1 MTEQMQEKILLKVFL
16 AIAIAFSSFMTM
28 RYIFREDKI
37 YRIDRRMKNIED
49 EIRKKENFE
58 TVGKLEKAENNKTEL
73 QVGQVGQTIT
83 DQQVEINTI
92 MYTLNRY
99 FADHGIEETLV
110 NVILRVDENKCENC
124 TQQDKETIL
133 QVKMMNFLRQGNIK
147 EATKILN
154 KIGKSNA
161 SQNKHI
167 K

>member
-37 YRIDRRMKNIED
+37 YRIDRRMKNIE
-49 EIRKKENFE
+49 ENIKKVKVE
-58 TVGKLEKAENNKTEL
+58 KLEKVEKNDSNKTEL
-73 QVGQVGQTIT
+73 QVGQIAA
-83 DQQVEINTI
+83 DPQVEINTI

-99 FADHGIEETLV
+99 FADHGIEETLI
-110 NVILRVDENKCENC
+110 NLILKIDENKCENC